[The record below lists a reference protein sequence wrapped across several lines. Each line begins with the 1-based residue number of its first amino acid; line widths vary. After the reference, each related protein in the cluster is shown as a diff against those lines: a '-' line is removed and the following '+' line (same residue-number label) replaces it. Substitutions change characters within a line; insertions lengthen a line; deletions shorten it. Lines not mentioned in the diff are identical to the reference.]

1 MEAAPKA
8 VPAYIFTQIPDTA
21 AAEAFAFFQSV
32 ASTDPHMMP
41 RSEGEIQEFA
51 NSGELFGVRNAESGA
66 LVAMAYATLEE
77 RKREWEFG
85 GLIVGNDVQNL
96 GIGTTLTGFVLCSLI
111 ANERP
116 WYRGDT
122 VITHVHEDN
131 PDPRNLLNGWG
142 FQPIDGPEGKTVLKG
157 EMAPPSMK
165 RNAEGNVVGD
175 KFGLP
180 RAAVR
185 KLASWINSE
194 FGGLL
199 RDGKTRAIFEVRP
212 SGPDSIKEALKQELA
227 EFERES
233 QRPERDQ
240 EAK

>member
-1 MEAAPKA
+1 MEAAPHS
-8 VPAYIFTQIPDTA
+8 VPAYIFSQIPDTA
-21 AAEAFAFFQSV
+21 ASEAFAFFQSV

-41 RSEGEIQEFA
+41 RSEGEIQESA

-77 RKREWEFG
+77 KKREWEFG
-85 GLIVGNDVQNL
+85 GLIVANDIQKL

-122 VITHVHEDN
+122 IITHIHEDN
-131 PDPRNLLNGWG
+131 PNPRNLLNGWG
-142 FQPIDGPEGKTVLKG
+142 FQPIEGPEGKTTLKG

-165 RNAEGNVVGD
+165 RNPEGNVVGD
-175 KFGLP
+175 KFRLP

-185 KLASWINSE
+185 KLANWINTE
-194 FGGLL
+194 FQGVL

-212 SGPDSIKEALKQELA
+212 AGPESVKEALRQELA
-227 EFERES
+227 EFEEES
-233 QRPERDQ
+233 GRPERGQ
-240 EAK
+240 AAK

>member
-1 MEAAPKA
+1 MEAAPHA
-8 VPAYIFTQIPDTA
+8 VPSYIFSQIPDTI

-32 ASTDPHMMP
+32 ASVDPHMMP

-51 NSGELFGVRNAESGA
+51 NRGELFGVRNAESGA

-77 RKREWEFG
+77 GKREWEFG
-85 GLIVGNDVQNL
+85 GLIVADNVQKL
-96 GIGTTLTGFVLCSLI
+96 GIGTTLAGFTLCSLI

-122 VITHVHEDN
+122 IITHVHEAN

-142 FQPIDGPEGKTVLKG
+142 FQPIEGPDGKTILKG

-175 KFGLP
+175 KFRLP

-185 KLASWINSE
+185 KLANWINKE
-194 FGGLL
+194 FQGVL

-212 SGPDSIKEALKQELA
+212 SGPDSIKEALKEELA

-233 QRPERDQ
+233 QRPEQ
-240 EAK
+240 SQASK